1 MFEIS
6 QSALEKLTGLS
17 GDEFKATFYKEG
29 GEELIDNPSAKL
41 VEVTTDKFMDAGRT
55 KSEQLVSKALKKRMT
70 TIETALSPILK
81 KLGVE
86 KAEKVEETLADV
98 AEQINGLGTGSKGT
112 KPEDLTADDIAKLPA
127 FQGLLDSKLAAK
139 DQAFQA
145 LESKHN
151 EYVSGVELS
160 KKKTALHR
168 YAQAKLKEDNP
179 IWGDDPQGKIE
190 KFFRMYGYD
199 GFKIE
204 GEGKGIAITMVD
216 SNGNPLRDKHEN
228 RVKFDSWLK
237 TEWQDT
243 FGFHE
248 APQGGGSP
256 GAQRGGQGGGGT
268 VIVTSDED
276 FKQKF
281 ANATTNEE
289 KQALFKANAERLANQ
304 G

>member
-1 MFEIS
+1 M
-6 QSALEKLTGLS
+6 LTGLS
-17 GDEFKATFYKEG
+17 GDAFKAIFYKEG

-55 KSEQLVSKALKKRMT
+55 KTEQLVSKALKKRMT

-81 KLGVE
+81 KLGVD
-86 KAEKVEETLADV
+86 KAEKVEETIADL
-98 AEQINGLGTGSKGT
+98 AEQINTLGTGSNGT

-139 DQAFQA
+139 DQAFQE
-145 LESKHN
+145 LEATHN

-160 KKKTALHR
+160 KKKSALHR
-168 YAQAKLKEDNP
+168 YAQAKLKPDNP
-179 IWGDDPQGKIE
+179 IWGEDPQGKIE

-204 GEGKGIAITMVD
+204 GEGKDLTITMVD
-216 SNGNPLRDKHEN
+216 FNGNPRRDKYEN
-228 RVKFDSWLK
+228 RVLFDTWLK
-237 TEWQDT
+237 TEWEDT

-248 APQGGGSP
+248 APRGGGSP
-256 GAQRGGQGGGGT
+256 GAQRGGQGGGT
-268 VIVTSDED
+268 VTVTSEED
-276 FKQKF
+276 FNLKF
-281 ANATTNEE
+281 ANAKTPKE

-304 G
+304 E